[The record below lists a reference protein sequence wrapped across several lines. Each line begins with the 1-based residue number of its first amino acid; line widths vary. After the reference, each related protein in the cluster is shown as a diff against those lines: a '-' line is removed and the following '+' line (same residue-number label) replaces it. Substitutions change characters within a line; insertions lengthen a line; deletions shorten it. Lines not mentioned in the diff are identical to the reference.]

1 MVTIETYY
9 RRKLCKFVKEKKG
22 LRMHFFKRGMTEK
35 FPEVSPMI
43 ILEHYANMS
52 SRSQRCDYEAAK

>member
-1 MVTIETYY
+1 MY
-9 RRKLCKFVKEKKG
+9 
-22 LRMHFFKRGMTEK
+22 FFKRGMTEK

-52 SRSQRCDYEAAK
+52 SRSQRCDYEAAKWDKNRDFGTIRNQKKHKSHW